1 MPAPHYFI
9 TGATGLIGS
18 HLARHLLTAGSP
30 VTALRRA
37 GSSLA
42 LVRDIANQIEWVEG
56 DVLDMPLL
64 TATFAHADVVVHAAA
79 LVQLQP
85 RQAEAMRQ
93 VNVQGTANV
102 VNACLLAG
110 VKKMCYLSSVAALG
124 KAGADGKITEK
135 SMWDAQT
142 AATRYAESKH
152 FGEREV
158 WRGMAEGLNAVIVN
172 PSVVL
177 GEGLLSQ
184 STGQLFQYVANGARY
199 YPSGL
204 INLVDVLDVAKAV
217 QQLCESGIVG
227 EKFILSAVDMSYQAF
242 FGAVAHALGRSAP
255 TRLLTPGL
263 AWAVL
268 GLARL
273 SALFTGGAPR
283 LTGEMVRAAS
293 QQHQYSAQKVK
304 AALGFQFSPMDQTI
318 MRVGE
323 YYRTKQ

>member
-18 HLARHLLTAGSP
+18 HLARHLLAAGSP
-30 VTALRRA
+30 VTALKRA

-42 LVRDIANQIEWVEG
+42 LVQDIANQIEWVEG

-64 TATFAHADVVVHAAA
+64 TATFAHADVVIHAAA
-79 LVQLQP
+79 LVQFQP
-85 RQAEAMRQ
+85 RHAEAMRQ
-93 VNVQGTANV
+93 VNVEGTANV

-135 SMWDAQT
+135 AMWDSQ
-142 AATRYAESKH
+142 AATTRYAESKH

-177 GEGLLSQ
+177 GEGLLGQ

-204 INLVDVLDVAKAV
+204 INLVDVLDVARAI
-217 QQLCESGIVG
+217 QQLCESEIRG
-227 EKFILSAVDMSYQAF
+227 EKFILNAVNMPYQAF
-242 FGAVAHALGRSAP
+242 FGAVAHALGRPGP

-273 SALFTGGAPR
+273 SAIFTGDSPK
-283 LTGEMVRAAS
+283 LTGEVVRAAS
-293 QQHQYSAQKVK
+293 QQHRYSAQKVE
-304 AALGFQFSPMDQTI
+304 AALGFQFSPIDQTI
-318 MRVGE
+318 ARVGA
-323 YYRTKQ
+323 YFRARQ